1 MQEFE
6 VQVEVSV
13 KLTLKV
19 TAPTRADAIAGAEER
34 AYKEYLTAE
43 PDSIDAHGVWCNGE
57 IVD

>member
-19 TAPTRADAIAGAEER
+19 TAPTRADAIVGAEEQACR
-34 AYKEYLTAE
+34 EYLTAE